1 VDRDPAAADSRVL
14 LEFLIR
20 LGQAYLACG
29 EQTANVERL
38 LRETALAHGMAR
50 SRVVAFPTALFV
62 ALDDGVSEHVTLA
75 EGLAIALSLDQMAD
89 VYALGGAARQGTVTA
104 HEGLERLATVLR
116 KPARFG
122 PVGTTVGHTVLTVGV
137 ALVLMPALTNIAAAA
152 ALGAIVGVAKLLAP
166 RQALFA
172 VPMPVV
178 AAALVSGLVFYGARH
193 GLPVAALHVLVPP
206 LVTFLP
212 GAMLTL
218 GMTELAYGEMV
229 AGASRLM
236 TGFVQLF
243 LLAFGLAAGAGLVGV
258 GPDTLVESTEFVQLP
273 WAAWAGVVV
282 FGLGVYLLIGLFL
295 LARPVAAALAVPF
308 VFGVLLL
315 IEGIGLIIWSF
326 KVRAQPATA

>member
-1 VDRDPAAADSRVL
+1 
-14 LEFLIR
+14 
-20 LGQAYLACG
+20 
-29 EQTANVERL
+29 
-38 LRETALAHGMAR
+38 
-50 SRVVAFPTALFV
+50 
-62 ALDDGVSEHVTLA
+62 
-75 EGLAIALSLDQMAD
+75 
-89 VYALGGAARQGTVTA
+89 VTA

-116 KPARFG
+116 KPPRFG
-122 PVGTTVGHTVLTVGV
+122 PVGTIAGHTVLTVGV

-178 AAALVSGLVFYGARH
+178 AAALVSALVFYAARH
-193 GLPVAALHVLVPP
+193 GLPLAALHILVPP

-229 AGASRLM
+229 AGASRLT

-258 GPDTLVESTEFVQLP
+258 GPDTLVESTEFVPLP

-282 FGLGVYLLIGLFL
+282 FGLGCTSTSPH
-295 LARPVAAALAVPF
+295 RPGRCHGSSWSPWSRSRRSAPRRASSAGTSAASSACSSRRP
-308 VFGVLLL
+308 
-315 IEGIGLIIWSF
+315 S
-326 KVRAQPATA
+326 TT

>member
-1 VDRDPAAADSRVL
+1 
-14 LEFLIR
+14 
-20 LGQAYLACG
+20 
-29 EQTANVERL
+29 
-38 LRETALAHGMAR
+38 
-50 SRVVAFPTALFV
+50 
-62 ALDDGVSEHVTLA
+62 
-75 EGLAIALSLDQMAD
+75 
-89 VYALGGAARQGTVTA
+89 
-104 HEGLERLATVLR
+104 
-116 KPARFG
+116 
-122 PVGTTVGHTVLTVGV
+122 
-137 ALVLMPALTNIAAAA
+137 
-152 ALGAIVGVAKLLAP
+152 
-166 RQALFA
+166 
-172 VPMPVV
+172 
-178 AAALVSGLVFYGARH
+178 
-193 GLPVAALHVLVPP
+193 
-206 LVTFLP
+206 VTFLP